1 MTDRESETSSL
12 NENERALLRDAFE
25 DAPFEFWVRDLD
37 GRCIVANAATRML
50 GTILGC
56 RVEDASVP
64 PNMIAAWQA
73 NNRRAYAG
81 EVVQNEFEYGEG
93 EQKRFL
99 QCYIVP
105 LRSNGEIIAIL
116 GFNIDVTER
125 KRIEQALRESERRL
139 DEALRVGRMGWLD
152 WDLVTNEMRWSAE
165 TYRLFGYEPGGA
177 FVPTPEVTVGMVPA
191 EDLAFVQPRLTAVI
205 EGTAPYDIVHR
216 VVRPDG
222 QVIHVHAQGE
232 VMRDRDGKALRM
244 LGTVVDVT
252 ERKRAEA
259 ELREVDRRRSEF
271 LGVLSHELRNPLA
284 VIASSVRCVDRAT
297 LADEHTHRAIAA
309 IDRQTRHLAH
319 LVDDLLDVTR
329 VSSGKISLQRSR
341 VNVVQLVRSTVED
354 HRELLAGHVVT
365 LALPDV
371 PVWTDGDPTRLAQI
385 VGNLLSNAVKFTP
398 SGGTISVTVAV
409 AAENVVLEVSDTGV
423 GIDHDTLHRLFVP
436 FVQADRSVDRS
447 RAGLGLGL
455 ALVKTLVEMHG
466 GEVHARSAGPGQG
479 AAFTITLGLTDSAP
493 LDEGVTATVAGLPR
507 KILLIED
514 DQDVAE
520 WLAQALSFSGHNVTI
535 TLGGEEGLAKAREID
550 PEVILCDIGLPGA
563 LDGYGVARALTRD
576 AATARAYRVALTGY
590 AQPSDQER
598 AREAGFHAHL
608 SKPPDLDVLEQLLTA
623 LPPR

>member
-1 MTDRESETSSL
+1 L
-12 NENERALLRDAFE
+12 NEHECSLLADAFE

-37 GRCIVANAATRML
+37 GRCVIANAIGRRL
-50 GTILGC
+50 GGVYGKRL
-56 RVEDASVP
+56 EDAAVP
-64 PNMIAAWQA
+64 PDMIAAWQA

-93 EQKRFL
+93 EQKRSL

-105 LRSNGEIIAIL
+105 LRSHGKIIGIL
-116 GFNIDVTER
+116 GFNIDVTEL

-139 DEALRVGRMGWLD
+139 DGALRVGRMGWLD

-191 EDLAFVQPRLTAVI
+191 EDLAFVQPRLDAVI

-222 QVIHVHAQGE
+222 KVIHVHAQGE

-252 ERKRAEA
+252 ERKRVEA

-284 VIASSVRCVDRAT
+284 VIASSVRCVDRAALPDDQT
-297 LADEHTHRAIAA
+297 CRAIGA
-309 IDRQTRHLAH
+309 IDRQTRHLAR

-341 VNVVQLVRSTVED
+341 VNVVELVRSTVED
-354 HRELLAGHVVT
+354 HRELLASHVVT
-365 LALPDV
+365 LRLPDV
-371 PVWTDGDPTRLAQI
+371 PAWTHGDPTRLAQI

-409 AAENVVLEVSDTGV
+409 TAGNVVLEVSDTGV
-423 GIDHDTLHRLFVP
+423 GIDDDTLHRLFVP

-479 AAFTITLGLTDSAP
+479 AAFTITLALADSAP
-493 LDEGVTATVAGLPR
+493 LDEGVVPTVAGLPR

-520 WLAQALSFSGHNVTI
+520 WLAQALSFSGHDVTI
-535 TLGGEEGLAKAREID
+535 TLGGEEGLAKARELG

-563 LDGYGVARALTRD
+563 LDGYGIARALTGD
-576 AATARAYRVALTGY
+576 AATASAFRVALTGY
-590 AQPSDQER
+590 AQPSDQDR

-608 SKPPDLDVLEQLLTA
+608 SKPPDLDVLEQLLAA
-623 LPPR
+623 LPKR